1 MGYKKKTIILAVIA
15 VVLTALYIFYNLTG
29 NIGYILP
36 RRIIKVIAII
46 ITGGA
51 IAFSTTIFMTI
62 TNNRIL
68 TPSVLGLDSLYL
80 LTQTMIIFILGSKS
94 LVMMNS
100 NINYLLS
107 IGVMVLFSLILYR
120 LLFRGEGNNIYFLL
134 LIGMILGTFF
144 QSFTSFMQE
153 LIDPNEFMIAQD
165 KMFASINNVNSDLVY
180 LSIILIIVI
189 TLYFLRFYKYLDV
202 LALGKDHA
210 VNLGVPYDSVVKQLL
225 VIVAMLISIS
235 TALIGP
241 ITFLGLLVV
250 NIAHEF
256 LKTFRHLYLILGSMF
271 LSIIA
276 LVGGQLIAER
286 ILAFQTPI
294 SVIINFVGG
303 IYFIYLLL
311 KENKSWYE

>member
-1 MGYKKKTIILAVIA
+1 MGYKNKTILLAIVSLILA
-15 VVLTALYIFYNLTG
+15 ALYIFYDLTG
-29 NIGYILP
+29 NISYILP
-36 RRIIKVIAII
+36 KRIIKVVAII

-68 TPSVLGLDSLYL
+68 TPSIMGLDSLYM
-80 LTQTMIIFILGSKS
+80 LTQTFIIFIFGSRS
-94 LVMMNS
+94 LIMMNG

-107 IGVMVLFSLILYR
+107 VGIMVIFSLVFYR
-120 LLFRGEGNNIYFLL
+120 LLFKGEDNNIYFLL

-144 QSFTSFMQE
+144 SSFTSFMQV
-153 LIDPNEFMIAQD
+153 LIDPNEFMVAQD
-165 KMFASINNVNSDLVY
+165 KMFASINNVNEDLVY
-180 LSIILIIVI
+180 LSIILIIVVV
-189 TLYFLRFYKYLDV
+189 LYFIRFYKYLDV
-202 LALGKDHA
+202 LSLGKDHA
-210 VNLGVPYDSVVKQLL
+210 INLGVPYDHVVRQLL
-225 VIVAMLISIS
+225 IIVAILISIA

-250 NIAHEF
+250 NIAYQFINTYKHF
-256 LKTFRHLYLILGSMF
+256 YIILASIF

-276 LVGGQLIAER
+276 LIGGQFIVEK
-286 ILAFQTPI
+286 IFVFNTTI

-311 KENKSWYE
+311 KENKTW

>member
-144 QSFTSFMQE
+144 QSFTSFMQV

-311 KENKSWYE
+311 KENKSW

>member
-15 VVLTALYIFYNLTG
+15 VILTIIYVTYDLTG
-29 NIGYILP
+29 NVSYILP
-36 RRIIKVIAII
+36 RRVIKVVAII
-46 ITGGA
+46 LTGGA

-144 QSFTSFMQE
+144 QSFTSFMQV

-180 LSIILIIVI
+180 LSIILIIVVTI
-189 TLYFLRFYKYLDV
+189 YFLRFYKYLDV

-210 VNLGVPYDSVVKQLL
+210 VNLGVPYDAVVKRLL
-225 VIVAMLISIS
+225 VIVAILISIS

-286 ILAFQTPI
+286 IFAFQTPI

-311 KENKSWYE
+311 KENKSW